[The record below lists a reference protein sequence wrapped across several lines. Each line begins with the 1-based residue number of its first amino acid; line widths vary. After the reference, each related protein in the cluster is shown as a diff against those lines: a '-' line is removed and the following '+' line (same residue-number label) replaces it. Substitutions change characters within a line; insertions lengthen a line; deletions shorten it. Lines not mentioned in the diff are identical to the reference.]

1 MSRLILKTFA
11 LGVAC
16 LCLTACVTRREFVVA
31 PETGGVV
38 IDAETGAPVEGAE
51 VRFGGVDAIAAV
63 VTGADGRFAL
73 PGLTEK
79 RTIVAIPMGGI
90 FRDAARVQASA
101 PGRAEAFATA
111 AFIQGGQP
119 ASALYPLAVLM
130 FPDDAGET
138 PLHALMS
145 DCTAGVEQKHALQL
159 VDYISGIDPESPPA
173 WLDGDAVE
181 ALQEHLQRA
190 LPSPGFRSCAQMNE
204 AYAMFRAQTEPLEA
218 LARAAYI
225 EKLPP
230 HLRPAAEPGD

>member
-1 MSRLILKTFA
+1 MSRISLKT
-11 LGVAC
+11 GVVGLAC

-51 VRFGGVDAIAAV
+51 VRFVGVDAIAAV
-63 VTGADGRFAL
+63 MTGPDGRFAL

-79 RTIVAIPMGGI
+79 RTIVAMPMGGV
-90 FRDAARVQASA
+90 FRSSTPVQASA

-119 ASALYPLAVLM
+119 ARALYRVTVLM
-130 FPDDAGET
+130 FPPDAGET

-145 DCTAGVEQKHALQL
+145 DCTAGAEHEHALQL
-159 VDYISGIDPESPPA
+159 AGYAAGTDPESPPA
-173 WLDGDAVE
+173 WLDADAVE
-181 ALQEHLQRA
+181 ALQEHLSLA
-190 LPSPGFRSCAQMNE
+190 LPATGFQACARMTE

-218 LARAAYI
+218 LARAAYAQT
-225 EKLPP
+225 LPP
-230 HLRPAAEPGD
+230 HLRPAAEGED